1 MKRGEISMEVII
13 IAAIALLVLVILSVL
28 VIRSG
33 GKVAQECTNARG
45 TCYPG
50 SMPTDCPEESGL
62 IYSPNS
68 CQKDYVCCVKLMPDA
83 E

>member
-28 VIRSG
+28 IIRSG
-33 GKVAQECTNARG
+33 GKVAQECVNVGG
-45 TCYPG
+45 TCQSG
-50 SMPTDCPEESGL
+50 TLPTDCTDGK

-68 CQKDYVCCVKLMPDA
+68 CGSGQVCCIASIDNNNP
-83 E
+83 